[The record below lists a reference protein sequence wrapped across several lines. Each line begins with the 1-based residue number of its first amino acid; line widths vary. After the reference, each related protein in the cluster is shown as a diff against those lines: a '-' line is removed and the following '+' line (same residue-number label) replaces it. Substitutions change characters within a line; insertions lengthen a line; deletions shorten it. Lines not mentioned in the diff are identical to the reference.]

1 MTFPASSF
9 VDTSTRRRK
18 GNLARA
24 TQAARTAGISLVAA
38 AVLSACSLAPKYEEP
53 KLQDVAAFKEA
64 GEWMP
69 AAPADTQPRGEWWH
83 TFGDPKLDDLQQ
95 QLHDGS
101 QDLRAAVARFEQAR
115 AFSRGA
121 RSNLYPTVGAGA
133 SAGRARASAN
143 APGSGGAIS
152 TGNDFIASLDF
163 AWEIDLFGRLRNAAA
178 AAGDRAQASA
188 ADLAAVELALRAELA
203 TDYFSLRGADANLQ
217 LLEDTVKAYD
227 RAYELTS
234 NRYNGGIAAATDV
247 DQAETQRQNAR
258 SQLASVRLQRAQLEH
273 AIAVLLG
280 RPPAN
285 FTLEP
290 ATLASTP
297 PPFDTGLPSALLL
310 RRPDVAS
317 AERAVAAANAEIG
330 VARAAWFPVFTLGGS
345 GGYESTLTSNWF
357 EAPSRFWS
365 AGPAAHV
372 PLLDVGARRAL
383 NQQARAGFDEAVAN
397 YRKTAL
403 VAYQEVE
410 DNLAAL
416 RHLADEVAA
425 DEAAAASA
433 QRSAYHAD
441 RRYASGVAD
450 YLEVASTQTAALQ
463 AQRSALD
470 ARVRRLN
477 AAVGLVRA
485 LGGGWSRE
493 QSGNPAL

>member
-1 MTFPASSF
+1 MKSR
-9 VDTSTRRRK
+9 VLI
-18 GNLARA
+18 LAA
-24 TQAARTAGISLVAA
+24 VAA
-38 AVLSACSLAPKYEEP
+38 ALSACSLAPKYETPAVQE
-53 KLQDVAAFKEA
+53 VTTYKEA

-69 AAPADTQPRGEWWH
+69 AAAADTAPRGEWWKA
-83 TFGDPKLDDLQQ
+83 FGDPKLDELQQ

-101 QDLRAAVARFEQAR
+101 QDLRAAIARFEQAR
-115 AFSRGA
+115 AFSLGA
-121 RSNLYPTVGAGA
+121 RSNLFPAIGGGA
-133 SAGRARASAN
+133 SAGRTRTSAN
-143 APGSGGAIS
+143 APGSGGVVS

-163 AWEIDLFGRLRNAAA
+163 AWEIDLFGRLRNTAAA
-178 AAGDRAQASA
+178 ARDRAEASG

-203 TDYFSLRGADANLQ
+203 SDYFSLRGADATLR

-227 RAYELTS
+227 RAFDLTQ

-258 SQLASVRLQRAQLEH
+258 GQLASVRLQRAQFEH

-280 RPPAN
+280 QPPSLFA
-285 FTLEP
+285 LAP
-290 ATLASTP
+290 AELAGDP
-297 PPFDTGLPSALLL
+297 PPFNTGLPSALLL

-345 GGYESTLTSNWF
+345 GGYESVATSNWF

-365 AGPAAHV
+365 AGPAV
-372 PLLDVGARRAL
+372 SLPLLDVGARYAGTK
-383 NQQARAGFDEAVAN
+383 QARAAYDEAVAN
-397 YRKTAL
+397 YRKSAL

-416 RHLADEVAA
+416 RHLADEAAA

-450 YLEVASTQTAALQ
+450 YLEVTSTQTAALQ
-463 AQRSALD
+463 AQRSALE

-485 LGGGWSRE
+485 LGGGWTRE
-493 QSGNPAL
+493 DLDNPAL

>member
-1 MTFPASSF
+1 L
-9 VDTSTRRRK
+9 R
-18 GNLARA
+18 
-24 TQAARTAGISLVAA
+24 
-38 AVLSACSLAPKYEEP
+38 
-53 KLQDVAAFKEA
+53 
-64 GEWMP
+64 
-69 AAPADTQPRGEWWH
+69 
-83 TFGDPKLDDLQQ
+83 
-95 QLHDGS
+95 DGS
-101 QDLRAAVARFEQAR
+101 QDLRAAVARYDQAR
-115 AFSRGA
+115 ALSAGA
-121 RSNLYPTVGAGA
+121 RSNLFPAIGAGA
-133 SAGRARASAN
+133 AATRGRSSAN
-143 APGSGGAIS
+143 APGSTGIA
-152 TGNDFIASLDF
+152 TGNDFVADLVF
-163 AWEIDLFGRLRNAAA
+163 NWEIDVFGRLRNEAK
-178 AAGDRAQASA
+178 AAGNRAEASA
-188 ADLAAVELALRAELA
+188 ADLAAVDLALRAELA

-227 RAYELTS
+227 RAYDLTK
-234 NRYNGGIAAATDV
+234 NRYDGGIAAATDV

-258 SQLASVRLQRAQLEH
+258 SQLAAVRLQRAQLEH

-280 RPPAN
+280 QPASQ
-285 FTLEP
+285 FSIEP
-290 ATLASTP
+290 ASSLASNP
-297 PPFDTGLPSALLL
+297 PPIDLGLPSALLL

-345 GGYESTLTSNWF
+345 GGYESTQRSNWF
-357 EAPSRFWS
+357 DAPSRFWA
-365 AGPAAHV
+365 AGPAATL
-372 PLLDVGARRAL
+372 PLLDAGSRYAQ
-383 NQQARAGFDEAVAN
+383 NKQARGAFDEAVAN
-397 YRKTAL
+397 YRKTVL
-403 VAYQEVE
+403 VSYQEVE

-416 RHLADEVAA
+416 HHLADEVAA

-493 QSGNPAL
+493 QLDRPTL

>member
-1 MTFPASSF
+1 MKVWLAGSLLSLFAAS
-9 VDTSTRRRK
+9 
-18 GNLARA
+18 
-24 TQAARTAGISLVAA
+24 
-38 AVLSACSLAPKYEEP
+38 VLGGCSLAPKYEVP
-53 KLQDVAAFKEA
+53 QTQDVTTYKEA
-64 GEWMP
+64 GEW
-69 AAPADTQPRGEWWH
+69 AQATPADTQSRGEWWQA
-83 TFGDPKLDDLQQ
+83 FGDPKLNELQAR
-95 QLHDGS
+95 LRDGS
-101 QDLRAAVARFEQAR
+101 QDLRAAIARFDQAR
-115 AFSRGA
+115 ALSIGA
-121 RSNLYPTVGAGA
+121 RSTLFPTVNANV
-133 SAGRARASAN
+133 SATRGRTSGN
-143 APGSGGAIS
+143 APASTGVT
-152 TGNDFIASLDF
+152 TGNDFLASLDF

-178 AAGDRAQASA
+178 ATGNRAQASA
-188 ADLAAVELALRAELA
+188 ADLAAVDLALRAELA
-203 TDYFSLRGADANLQ
+203 TDYFSLRGADANIQ
-217 LLEDTVKAYD
+217 LLEDTVKAFD
-227 RAYELTS
+227 RAYELTK
-234 NRYNGGIAAATDV
+234 NRYDGGIAAATDV

-258 SQLASVRLQRAQLEH
+258 SQLADVRLQRAQLEH

-280 RPPAN
+280 LAPSR

-290 ATLASTP
+290 AALASNP
-297 PPFDTGLPSALLL
+297 PPIDIGLPSSLLL

-345 GGYESTLTSNWF
+345 GGYESARHATWF
-357 EAPSRFWS
+357 DAPSKFWA
-365 AGPAAHV
+365 AGPAAAL
-372 PLLDVGARRAL
+372 PLVDVGGRYAL
-383 NQQARAGFDEAVAN
+383 NRQARGAYDEAVAN

-416 RHLADEVAA
+416 RHLADELAA

-450 YLEVASTQTAALQ
+450 YLEVTSTQTAALQ

-493 QSGNPAL
+493 ELDHPTL

>member
-1 MTFPASSF
+1 MKTAKTKISIFSRPAIEGF
-9 VDTSTRRRK
+9 
-18 GNLARA
+18 
-24 TQAARTAGISLVAA
+24 LVAL
-38 AVLSACSLAPKYEEP
+38 AVSATLSACSLAPKYEVPQTQE
-53 KLQDVAAFKEA
+53 VTTFKEA
-64 GEWMP
+64 GEWAQ
-69 AAPADTQPRGEWWH
+69 AAPADTQSRGDWWK

-95 QLHDGS
+95 QLRNGS
-101 QDLRAAVARFEQAR
+101 QDLRAAIARFDQAR
-115 AFSRGA
+115 ALSVGA
-121 RSNLYPTVGAGA
+121 RSNLFPTLDANA
-133 SAGRARASAN
+133 SAHRGRSSGN
-143 APGSGGAIS
+143 APGSTGIA
-152 TGNDFIASLDF
+152 TGNDFLASLDF
-163 AWEIDLFGRLRNAAA
+163 AWEIDLFGRLRNASA

-188 ADLAAVELALRAELA
+188 ADLAAVDLALRAELA

-227 RAYELTS
+227 HAYDLTK
-234 NRYNGGIAAATDV
+234 NRYDGGIAAATDV

-258 SQLASVRLQRAQLEH
+258 SQLAAVRLERAQLEH

-280 RPPAN
+280 QPPSS
-285 FTLEP
+285 FTLET
-290 ATLASTP
+290 ASLASNP
-297 PPFDTGLPSALLL
+297 PPVDVGLPSALLL

-317 AERAVAAANAEIG
+317 AERAVAAANAGIG

-345 GGYESTLTSNWF
+345 GGYESTQRSSWF
-357 EAPSRFWS
+357 DAPSRFWA
-365 AGPAAHV
+365 AGPAAAL
-372 PLLDVGARRAL
+372 PLLDVGGRYAL
-383 NQQARAGFDEAVAN
+383 NKQARASFEEAVAN

-416 RHLADEVAA
+416 HHLADELAA

-485 LGGGWSRE
+485 LGGGWGRE
-493 QSGNPAL
+493 QLDHPAL